1 MPCHAPGQI
10 MEELDTKTLL
20 AMSRTCSTFRSLLHS
35 DQGAAA
41 WKCARANT
49 GEIPDLQAKDL
60 EEWML
65 ASLLFDSTCH
75 VRQPFLPPRQATKLR
90 PVRLLRATDLP
101 QRSCSD
107 GRLRPPCPRLCE
119 LHAQEQCPSRKHEG
133 RGALPSQSLG
143 MRPRV
148 QM

>member
-1 MPCHAPGQI
+1 MLSPNSLKRFLMRLDPGQI

-35 DQGAAA
+35 AQGAAA

-75 VRQPFLPPRQATKLR
+75 VRQPSFPT
-90 PVRLLRATDLP
+90 
-101 QRSCSD
+101 
-107 GRLRPPCPRLCE
+107 
-119 LHAQEQCPSRKHEG
+119 SR
-133 RGALPSQSLG
+133 R
-143 MRPRV
+143 RRN
-148 QM
+148 